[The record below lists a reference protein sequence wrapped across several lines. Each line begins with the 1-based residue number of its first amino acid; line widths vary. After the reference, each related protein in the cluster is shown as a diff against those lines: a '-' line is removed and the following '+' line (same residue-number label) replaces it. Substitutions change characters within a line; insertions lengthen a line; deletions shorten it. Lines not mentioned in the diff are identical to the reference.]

1 MTVRSEPQE
10 AAKASA
16 AFKDRAERSGWRLLL
31 RWEVLLL
38 LLIIIVSIINSIL
51 SPYFLQTRNL
61 FRSTSDFMEMGLM
74 MLPMVFVIITGNID
88 LSVASNLAMCA
99 SFMGWLFNNGWN
111 IWLAAGAALILG
123 TLGGLLNGFLVA
135 RVRLPALVVTL
146 GTFAFYRGV
155 AYVLLGDQAAR
166 GYPPSFTYLGQGRVA
181 GTLVPFS
188 LVLFLALA
196 LVFGLVLHKTV
207 FGRYTYAI
215 GNNEEACR
223 YSGVAVDRIKMII
236 FMMSGFMAALAGIV
250 LAARFGSTRP
260 DIGLGLELDVIT
272 ATVLGGVD
280 IMGGSGTMLGAF
292 LSLFLIGVM
301 RFGMG
306 LINIQGQVQSI
317 AIGLLLILAILL
329 PRISRRFSFKGGLK
343 WQPRSLLAAAAV
355 ILVAV
360 LFAVFFAWSRAA
372 VLSP

>member
-10 AAKASA
+10 AATSSV
-16 AFKDRAERSGWRLLL
+16 AFNDRAARSGWSLLL
-31 RWEVLLL
+31 RWEWLLL
-38 LLIIIVSIINSIL
+38 VLIIAVSIVNSIL
-51 SPYFLQTRNL
+51 SPHFLQTRNL

-74 MLPMVFVIITGNID
+74 MLPMVFVIITGSID

-111 IWLAAGAALILG
+111 IWPAAGAALILG

-166 GYPPSFTYLGQGRVA
+166 GYPPSFTYIGQGKVG

-188 LVLFLALA
+188 LVLFLVLA
-196 LVFGLVLHKTV
+196 LLFGLLLHRTT

-306 LINIQGQVQSI
+306 LMNIQGQVQSI

-329 PRISRRFSFKGGLK
+329 PRLSRRFSFKGGFK
-343 WQPRSLLAAAAV
+343 WQPRSLLIPAV
-355 ILVAV
+355 VVVVAV

-372 VLSP
+372 VVAP